1 MTSNSPEYPEYMF
14 TPSTVIANG
23 EVLAKQYANNDGT
36 IVTDISL
43 SQDDVDRKKKLKQLL
58 EDYENSLNVF
68 SPELNSQFETIA
80 SAKKQNALNSFH
92 SMYEPVAR
100 EARED
105 YFSRLGTLDSTAYLD
120 RFNALEKTK
129 QQAYSDIANDYVAN
143 LSELKNNELINRY
156 NYLNYLKSGLNE
168 INTTNNNYISAIN
181 SLSSSYADNY
191 NNYLRSVYNASSS
204 QKSFLD
210 DWTSLA
216 SPLLSFF
223 S

>member
-1 MTSNSPEYPEYMF
+1 MTSNSPEYPEYKF

-23 EVLAKQYANNDGT
+23 EVLAKQYANKDGS

-68 SPELNSQFETIA
+68 SPEMNSQFESIA
-80 SAKKQNALNSFH
+80 NAKKQSALNSFH
-92 SMYEPVAR
+92 SMYEPASR
-100 EARED
+100 KARED
-105 YFSRLGTLDSTAYLD
+105 YFSRLGTLDSTAYID

-143 LSELKNNELINRY
+143 LSELKNNELSNRY
-156 NYLNYLKSGLNE
+156 NYLNYLQSSLNDL
-168 INTTNNNYISAIN
+168 NTTNNNYISAIN

-191 NNYLRSVYNASSS
+191 NNYLRNAYNANSSN
-204 QKSFLD
+204 KSFMS

-223 S
+223 G